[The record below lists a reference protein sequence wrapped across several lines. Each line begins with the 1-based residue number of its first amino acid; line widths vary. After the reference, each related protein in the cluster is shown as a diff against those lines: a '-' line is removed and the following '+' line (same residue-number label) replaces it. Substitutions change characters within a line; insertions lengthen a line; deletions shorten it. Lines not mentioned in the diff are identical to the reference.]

1 MKKTMTR
8 KIVLLS
14 LIAVFLCIYILQLAF
29 TGKSKAKEVTLETQ
43 PDSIL
48 IVKGG
53 EEANA
58 NNSIRVVQENGS
70 WFVAEKKYPADSSVA
85 IKMADGVKSIKLLG
99 EITSNASSA
108 EKYGLG
114 DSEKITVTGF
124 KDGKSV
130 RTITVG
136 KDTTSGGQCYVQV
149 DGKGTIYMAEGALHG
164 TYSSTVDAIRSKQV
178 YTSSADEVS
187 SVTVTTKDGAY
198 SVQKQMPQAD
208 LTAASEDKKADDK
221 KSKEEKKSETVAAK
235 PAWTLSQNTTSV
247 KSNAV
252 DEETT
257 TSWAKSLANL
267 NVSSWAAD
275 DAKLPSTEPAST
287 VRIAAGAK
295 EYTVAVYEIP
305 GSSEDEDAKYLC
317 SSSATPYLFYI
328 TQYNAKKYMKPL
340 SDLSKK

>member
-14 LIAVFLCIYILQLAF
+14 LIAVFLCVYILQLAF

-48 IVKGG
+48 ILKGG

-70 WFVAEKKYPADSSVA
+70 WYVAEKKYPADSSIA

-178 YTSSADEVS
+178 YTSNADEVS
-187 SVTVTTKDGAY
+187 SVTVTGADGAY

-221 KSKEEKKSETVAAK
+221 KSETDSAETVAQK
-235 PAWTLSQNTTSV
+235 PTWTLSQNTTSV

-275 DAKLPSTEPAST
+275 NAKLPSTAPAST

-305 GSSEDEDAKYLC
+305 SSSEDEDAKYLC

-328 TQYNAKKYMKPL
+328 TQYNAKKYMKSL